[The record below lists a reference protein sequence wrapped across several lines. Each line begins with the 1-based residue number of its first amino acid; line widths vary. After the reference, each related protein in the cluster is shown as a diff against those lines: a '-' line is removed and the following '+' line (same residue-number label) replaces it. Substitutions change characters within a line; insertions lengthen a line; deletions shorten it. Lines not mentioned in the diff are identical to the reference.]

1 VSVCSASP
9 AFFTS
14 PAIGG
19 VYSSGGIVTSSSRT
33 DSLLTA
39 PSGARTIPPALLTPG
54 PDQGAIPTVPVG
66 PNIPKIGKNADEKLV
81 SLPRSWK
88 QFEYSPT
95 GGMLAE
101 AKPAPRPAIEVL
113 VNNR

>member
-1 VSVCSASP
+1 
-9 AFFTS
+9 
-14 PAIGG
+14 
-19 VYSSGGIVTSSSRT
+19 
-33 DSLLTA
+33 
-39 PSGARTIPPALLTPG
+39 
-54 PDQGAIPTVPVG
+54 
-66 PNIPKIGKNADEKLV
+66 V
-81 SLPRSWK
+81 SLPRTWK